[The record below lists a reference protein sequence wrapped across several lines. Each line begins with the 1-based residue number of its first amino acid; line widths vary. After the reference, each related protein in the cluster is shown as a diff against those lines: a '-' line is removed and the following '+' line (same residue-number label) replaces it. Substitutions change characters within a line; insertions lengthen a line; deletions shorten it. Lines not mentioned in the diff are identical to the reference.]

1 MLRGLFVTWILPWKN
16 VEILEVKDYNGGE
29 MKDNT
34 RLSNIY
40 KIIRIVLALTFCR
53 ISRFLF

>member
-1 MLRGLFVTWILPWKN
+1 MTWILPWKN

>member
-1 MLRGLFVTWILPWKN
+1 MTWILPWKN

-34 RLSNIY
+34 RLSYIVGLSNIY

>member
-1 MLRGLFVTWILPWKN
+1 MTWILPWKN

-40 KIIRIVLALTFCR
+40 KKTINCYSYCHVI
-53 ISRFLF
+53 FLLKIK